1 MMRKIMG
8 KNTVEEVTTYQSR
21 RVVSITT
28 SSKELLNDYQRK
40 GFKVKLVEKQ
50 EMNRTLQSDSHQGI
64 MAEVLDEE
72 HAFKDCI
79 QALKQKERS
88 VVVLLD
94 SIQDPQNMGAI
105 MRACECFGVD
115 WILHTKNRGTP
126 ITPVVSKV
134 SMGGS
139 EIVPRSTVSNGVDAI
154 KKLQGEGFWIAS
166 LELSE
171 KAESIYSFDFPD
183 KICLVF
189 GSEGE
194 GVKSLM
200 SKSSD
205 FHLTIPMLGKI
216 DSLNVSQASAVV
228 LALLRAKRG
237 SDAS

>member
-1 MMRKIMG
+1 MIRKIMG
-8 KNTVEEVTTYQSR
+8 KNTVEEVATYQSK
-21 RVVSITT
+21 RVISITT

-40 GFKVKLVEKQ
+40 GFKVKLADKN
-50 EMNRTLQSDSHQGI
+50 EMNKIVQSESHQGI
-64 MAEVLDEE
+64 IAEVLDEE
-72 HAFKDCI
+72 VSFRTCI
-79 QALKQKERS
+79 DQLKKKSKS

-126 ITPVVSKV
+126 ITPTVSKV

-154 KKLQGEGFWIAS
+154 KKLQEEGYWIAS

-171 KAESIYSFDFPD
+171 KAESVYTFDFPD

-205 FHLTIPMLGKI
+205 FHLIIPMLGRI

-228 LALLRAKRG
+228 LALLRSKRG
-237 SDAS
+237 RDE